1 MSDSRDFDPAVASA
15 PKGRSISDDLAY
27 DRTDLAVERTYA
39 AWLRTGLSV
48 AAGGIV
54 IARLVPAPERGSMV
68 ALALGGTFVVLG
80 IALIAYGARHFA
92 TVTERLARARAR
104 PHAAT
109 SRAAYALT
117 VVVAA
122 LLLAVLIFL
131 WTHRGQG
138 VAQGVEGGAVG
149 ADARRPPAWWSQIA

>member
-1 MSDSRDFDPAVASA
+1 MSDRRDFDPAVTGVS
-15 PKGRSISDDLAY
+15 KGRSVSDDLAY
-27 DRTDLAVERTYA
+27 DRTQLAVERTYA

-92 TVTERLARARAR
+92 AATERLARARAR
-104 PHAAT
+104 PHAAM
-109 SRAAYALT
+109 SRGAYTLT

-131 WTHRGQG
+131 WTHRGPG
-138 VAQGVEGGAVG
+138 VAQGVERGAVG
-149 ADARRPPAWWSQIA
+149 SDGRPPPA